1 MEKDK
6 ISMEICICKPV
17 SRHLQTKVKIMK
29 KEGSK
34 KFRQVSSK
42 ECMDNQIK
50 ALCKTGHISKFPILN
65 GMHHICPIIRN
76 DKPMRKRKQ
85 GVKPLFVMQLL
96 LHSHCSVGFFK
107 AAHVPTDTGWW
118 ARILAA
124 SS

>member
-1 MEKDK
+1 M
-6 ISMEICICKPV
+6 
-17 SRHLQTKVKIMK
+17 
-29 KEGSK
+29 
-34 KFRQVSSK
+34 VSSS
-42 ECMDNQIK
+42 EWTDNQVK
-50 ALCKTGHISKFPILN
+50 ALCKIEHISKLPILN
-65 GMHHICPIIRN
+65 GTYHISPIIRN

-96 LHSHCSVGFFK
+96 LHIHCSVGFFK